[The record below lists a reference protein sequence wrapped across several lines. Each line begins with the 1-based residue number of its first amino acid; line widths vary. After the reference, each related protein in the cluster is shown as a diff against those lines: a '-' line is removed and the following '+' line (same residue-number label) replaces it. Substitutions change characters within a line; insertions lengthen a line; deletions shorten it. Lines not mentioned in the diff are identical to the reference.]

1 MKKNDLTL
9 LAEAYGN
16 VNKDSIISY
25 TAGNV
30 KIALIYEEE
39 TADWV
44 INWYEDNVFNQDKSI
59 KTQDKAEAEHLFFKL
74 KNVIVKESVKPRQF
88 DSMIV
93 RNTIEA
99 FGVDHSTHP
108 FLLSVDKIK
117 YPCKTVHEAKSLA
130 QRMNLRPQVLV

>member
-1 MKKNDLTL
+1 MCV
-9 LAEAYGN
+9 Y
-16 VNKDSIISY
+16 V
-25 TAGNV
+25 
-30 KIALIYEEE
+30 YE
-39 TADWV
+39 
-44 INWYEDNVFNQDKSI
+44 KSI

-93 RNTIEA
+93 RNTVEQDA
-99 FGVDHSTHP
+99 THP

>member
-1 MKKNDLTL
+1 MKKTDLTL
-9 LAEAYGN
+9 LAEAYQN
-16 VNKDSIISY
+16 VKQDSIISY

-30 KIALIYEEE
+30 KIALVFEEE

-44 INWYEDNVFNQDKSI
+44 INWYEDNVFNQEKSI

-93 RNTIEA
+93 RNTVEQDA
-99 FGVDHSTHP
+99 THP